1 MEQQVVDAFLAA
13 NDMFRRL
20 AQTAPGMLPAGRK
33 AQIQALKEL
42 VRKLSDPL
50 GMKSVT
56 SILEALAAGEWTDEE
71 REELA
76 GLVVGDTGSRL
87 QLVTCNKIGR

>member
-1 MEQQVVDAFLAA
+1 MFSDQVVAATLPRRLASVAMEQQVVDAFLAA

-50 GMKSVT
+50 DMRSVA
-56 SILEALAAGEWTDEE
+56 SIFEALA
-71 REELA
+71 
-76 GLVVGDTGSRL
+76 S
-87 QLVTCNKIGR
+87 